1 MRGVIGGEMEF
12 LTYWNAMKWTEKIV
26 RHFRSSG
33 ALLALCLEA
42 QSVAD
47 LKAINIRNA

>member
-1 MRGVIGGEMEF
+1 MRGVVGGVKEF
-12 LTYWNAMKWTEKIV
+12 LTCWNAMNWTEIIV
-26 RHFRSSG
+26 RHVRSSG